1 MVLTCQRALKPP
13 GEVVKMQTPGP
24 HPMTV
29 NSARATVGTRESV
42 FLTSYSIDS
51 NVDGRKYHGETL
63 EQVKWQVFI
72 IPEGFFFSLYWVESH
87 IDRDSGYYRFF
98 LKRAKEHSL
107 GELPLCFHVVCCNG
121 MAQPSGSCNNRRVSC
136 RFQEPPLFVCE
147 APNILAHLASTYP

>member
-1 MVLTCQRALKPP
+1 
-13 GEVVKMQTPGP
+13 MQTPGP

-72 IPEGFFFSLYWVESH
+72 IPEGFFFFSLLGGESH
-87 IDRDSGYYRFF
+87 RPGFR
-98 LKRAKEHSL
+98 
-107 GELPLCFHVVCCNG
+107 
-121 MAQPSGSCNNRRVSC
+121 
-136 RFQEPPLFVCE
+136 
-147 APNILAHLASTYP
+147 ILQIF